1 MPVFVE
7 DPSQF
12 TKAKLRHELIS
23 HNVPLPEVNQTREMY
38 YQLYVKYIASAQRK
52 AADFSSDEEDF
63 TAESDI
69 PSLEEGAAS
78 TMSVLDVKSLSNGEL
93 KEQLVKRG
101 IRPGPIL
108 PTTRNV
114 YEKKLLQML
123 DQGPLVPQVKQN
135 GTGDVDQY
143 SDSDEEG
150 MYPDNAADVK
160 SDTVTV
166 PANGTSSFSHSKTTC
181 YPGSGYSK
189 TPTASDTHF
198 SLTKMV
204 EQIEKRSS
212 GYKSVLESSSPRSPQ
227 SPKDRNTMTYPMP
240 ANTPKACT
248 SDSHREDVLTEMFP
262 HDTQSPLG
270 MSATR
275 RRPIKGAA
283 GRPIQFKYDDIA
295 AQAKLMEQAKAEAE
309 KKPAAPRL
317 MPVSLQIAVFAIMVF
332 FTLVFFSME
341 SNPDNP
347 FMPFIERVEV
357 QQAP

>member
-227 SPKDRNTMTYPMP
+227 SPK
-240 ANTPKACT
+240 T

>member
-204 EQIEKRSS
+204 EQ
-212 GYKSVLESSSPRSPQ
+212 
-227 SPKDRNTMTYPMP
+227 
-240 ANTPKACT
+240 T

>member
-166 PANGTSSFSHSKTTC
+166 PANGTSSFSHSKT
-181 YPGSGYSK
+181 
-189 TPTASDTHF
+189 
-198 SLTKMV
+198 
-204 EQIEKRSS
+204 
-212 GYKSVLESSSPRSPQ
+212 
-227 SPKDRNTMTYPMP
+227 
-240 ANTPKACT
+240 